1 MSCLTLAVRPA
12 ITVRATL
19 RPACGGELHL
29 RPCDPVLT
37 MHLTPLLQ
45 VGGGAN
51 ISSDAGNRAVA
62 GSDGGLYVPD
72 DLTPDPLAYYILAK
86 A

>member
-29 RPCDPVLT
+29 RPCDPALT
-37 MHLTPLLQ
+37 MRLTPLLQ
-45 VGGGAN
+45 VGSIAH
-51 ISSDAGNRAVA
+51 ISADTPNRLRW

-72 DLTPDPLAYYILAK
+72 DLAPDPLAYYILAK